1 MVFDDGTVSS
11 FNWAGEVS
19 KEDIIDAGLYDS
31 ARYEWLRRPVDVRF
45 GNAVTSIG
53 NEAFTECTSLKSIT
67 IPASMKSIGDT
78 TFDFCTNLTSIS
90 ILEGITAI
98 GGAAFGRCINLKNII
113 MPASVVSIGPDVFFD
128 VGLTSLVFKGKT
140 LAEV

>member
-1 MVFDDGTVSS
+1 MVFDDGAVSA

-31 ARYEWLRRPVDVRF
+31 ASYEWLRKPVDVRL
-45 GNAVTSIG
+45 GDAVTSIG

-67 IPASMKSIGDT
+67 IPASMKSIGDA

-98 GGAAFGRCINLKNII
+98 GEAAFGRCFNLTNII

-128 VGLTSLVFKGKT
+128 VSLRSIVFKGKT

>member
-1 MVFDDGTVSS
+1 MVFDDGAVSS
-11 FNWAGEVS
+11 FNWVGEVS
-19 KEDIIDAGLYDS
+19 KKDIIDAGLYDS
-31 ARYEWLRRPVDVRF
+31 ASYEWLRKPVDVRL
-45 GNAVTSIG
+45 GDAVTSIG
-53 NEAFTECTSLKSIT
+53 NDAFTECTSLKSIT
-67 IPASMKSIGDT
+67 IPASMKSIGDA

-98 GGAAFGRCINLKNII
+98 GEAAFGRCFNLTNII

-128 VGLTSLVFKGKT
+128 VSLRSLVFKGKT